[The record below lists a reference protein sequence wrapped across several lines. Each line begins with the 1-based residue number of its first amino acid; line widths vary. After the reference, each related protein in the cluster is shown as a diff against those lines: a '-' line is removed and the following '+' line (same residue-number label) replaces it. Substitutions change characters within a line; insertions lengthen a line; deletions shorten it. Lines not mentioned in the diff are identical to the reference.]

1 MLSSSVLVNEEGM
14 AGTSNADEEKKN
26 EPNKIY
32 RTVYLRET
40 LLPSTIYLFIF
51 NINNC

>member
-40 LLPSTIYLFIF
+40 RYFPALFIYLFLT
-51 NINNC
+51 